1 MRQSVGANDI
11 QRAWGVLVARLV
23 LGLLFFQGA
32 YWRVFELGVTEHARR
47 FFVEPYSESWLPAWS
62 LWVAGTTVPFIELI
76 GGLLV
81 LLGLWR
87 TVGLG
92 LLGSVLVLVTF
103 GHLVAE
109 PIFSI
114 SGHIFPRL
122 ALVVFLLCVP
132 AQWDRFSIDGWIDR
146 RGESH

>member
-1 MRQSVGANDI
+1 MGGTDT
-11 QRAWGVLVARLV
+11 QRAVGVLLARLV

-32 YWRVFELGVTEHARR
+32 VWRVFDLGVTEHARR
-47 FFVEPYSESWLPAWS
+47 FFVEPYADSWLPAWS
-62 LWVAGTTVPFIELI
+62 LWIAGAGVPFAELI

-87 TVGLG
+87 VVGLG
-92 LLGSVLVLVTF
+92 LVGSVLVLVTF

-122 ALVVFLLCVP
+122 VLVVFLLCVP
-132 AQWDRFSIDGWIDR
+132 AEWDRFSVDAWR
-146 RGESH
+146 RNREG